1 MSHKTKPMKKILLT
15 VFCLFVITLS
25 FSQKKERIKGSKNV
39 VILQK
44 KIEPFTQ
51 LEVLND
57 IEINLIK
64 GDKCGVELEADDNLQ
79 DVLDLRMNGSMLIV
93 SFAKEVIS
101 SKKINIR
108 VTYTDDLD
116 LISAKEQS
124 KITAL
129 ESIKL
134 DMVNIKAVDNAKLF
148 LNIDA
153 KNCTISA
160 NDKVQIE
167 LNSKAETLSID
178 LSKNAELK
186 ALVSANTFK
195 CDLYQNAKAK
205 IEGDVINMVIRIE
218 NNSNF
223 DGRKLNSKKAD
234 VTVEDSANCF
244 VNCEST
250 VTISAAEKAEIDLY
264 GDAKIDLQK
273 FAGTAILRKKIGK

>member
-1 MSHKTKPMKKILLT
+1 MKKILLT

-39 VILQK
+39 VIQQK

-79 DVLDLRMNGSMLIV
+79 DVLDLRMNGSMLII
-93 SFAKEVIS
+93 SFAKEVLS
-101 SKKINIR
+101 SKKFNIR

-160 NDKVQIE
+160 NDRVQIE

-205 IEGDVINMVIRIE
+205 IEGDVINMVVRIE

-250 VTISAAEKAEIDLY
+250 VTISATEKAEIDLY

-273 FAGTAILRKKIGK
+273 FAGTAILRKKVGK